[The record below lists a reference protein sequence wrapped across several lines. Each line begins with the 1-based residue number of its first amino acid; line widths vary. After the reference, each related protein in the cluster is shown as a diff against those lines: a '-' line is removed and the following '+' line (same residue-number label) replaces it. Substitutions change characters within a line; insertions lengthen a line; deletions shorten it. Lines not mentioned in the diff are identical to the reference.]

1 MRILWFS
8 LGIFQHDIKTWH
20 NQKNQKNEVVCVC
33 DVVWYLLYYY
43 MKNEDRFSKCRSG
56 RNVSDTNIHKT
67 KLSSSSYST
76 YYRVSGDV
84 GIKTSSY
91 KIPFPL
97 FFFIYNQ
104 NLYYVSSE
112 FSNSSY
118 SILTQKTRILNSLCF
133 SFFYF
138 GFFFL
143 LVNEI

>member
-1 MRILWFS
+1 
-8 LGIFQHDIKTWH
+8 
-20 NQKNQKNEVVCVC
+20 
-33 DVVWYLLYYY
+33 

-104 NLYYVSSE
+104 NILY
-112 FSNSSY
+112 
-118 SILTQKTRILNSLCF
+118 LLN
-133 SFFYF
+133 
-138 GFFFL
+138 
-143 LVNEI
+143 LVTAHTYTHTKKPES